1 MICHMCGEPIEAAD
15 LCIPMRGM
23 DRAWHRKCWDEYCD
37 ERAAEET
44 DLDAEAS
51 WREDVERENPPE
63 GVW

>member
-1 MICHMCGEPIEAAD
+1 MDCRYCGEPVAPDDPEYSRRYHA
-15 LCIPMRGM
+15 R
-23 DRAWHRKCWDEYCD
+23 CWDALVE
-37 ERAAEET
+37 EEAAEET

>member
-1 MICHMCGEPIEAAD
+1 MDCRYCGEPIGEGEPCVER
-15 LCIPMRGM
+15 LPQRY
-23 DRAWHRKCWDEYCD
+23 HRKCWAEFSN
-37 ERAAEET
+37 EEAAEET